1 MKRWMTAIGVVVFT
15 WVFGARAVS
24 LAAQEVIELPAE
36 DRLLEADFGEVY
48 RVGSLAGDEWE
59 TFGRVGGV
67 AFDESGNLYVLDG
80 QAGRIVV
87 VSQGGEFVREF
98 GGIGD
103 GPGEFAGNT
112 NTAVGFTVLRD
123 GRAVVFDPGHSA
135 FAVFGPDGEFER
147 SVRMPGSAL
156 YLIRA
161 LKAANDRD
169 NVVTSSVAAFNLGG
183 PSDAPVPTFR
193 PIFRFV
199 LSGDEVVQDTV
210 IRAWQPS
217 GDADVFEPRLV
228 AGALPD
234 GGLVYTDSSAYAIK
248 VATRDGE
255 LTRVLTRPFRPE
267 RVTDRIREEETERQ
281 RKDLEDRGDGANRT
295 GGQMAAARAQM
306 AEMRRERIKSL
317 EFYHEVPV
325 VRNLRTS
332 WEGTIWVRRRGE
344 EPASDGPIDLLGPDG
359 RYIGTYAAG
368 ATAMPSAFGPD
379 GLVAFI
385 ERDELDVPRVVVKR
399 LPPEVR

>member
-147 SVRMPGSAL
+147 SVRMPGSAC
-156 YLIRA
+156 
-161 LKAANDRD
+161 
-169 NVVTSSVAAFNLGG
+169 T
-183 PSDAPVPTFR
+183 
-193 PIFRFV
+193 
-199 LSGDEVVQDTV
+199 
-210 IRAWQPS
+210 
-217 GDADVFEPRLV
+217 
-228 AGALPD
+228 
-234 GGLVYTDSSAYAIK
+234 
-248 VATRDGE
+248 
-255 LTRVLTRPFRPE
+255 
-267 RVTDRIREEETERQ
+267 
-281 RKDLEDRGDGANRT
+281 
-295 GGQMAAARAQM
+295 
-306 AEMRRERIKSL
+306 
-317 EFYHEVPV
+317 
-325 VRNLRTS
+325 
-332 WEGTIWVRRRGE
+332 
-344 EPASDGPIDLLGPDG
+344 
-359 RYIGTYAAG
+359 
-368 ATAMPSAFGPD
+368 
-379 GLVAFI
+379 
-385 ERDELDVPRVVVKR
+385 
-399 LPPEVR
+399 